1 MRGVV
6 AQTLIYLG
14 AIVPVAS
21 FAAGAES
28 REIKAL
34 RVWPGPESTRAV
46 FDVSGPLDY
55 KLFELANPDRIVLD
69 IRDARFIEGFEVPS
83 VKGAL
88 KTVRVGKQGKADLRV
103 VFDLAQGVRPK
114 SFLLPPADKFG
125 YRLVVDLYPDTKAP
139 VKQVVKSAEEVMI
152 DGARKIVVAIDAGHG
167 GEDPGA
173 TGATGTFEKSIT
185 LSVAKELATLVDAQA
200 GMKAVLT
207 RNGDYFIPLADRYRK
222 AREAKADLFVSIHAD
237 AFTRADAKGSS
248 VWVLSP
254 RGATSEAA
262 RWLADRENGAD
273 LVGGVSLD
281 DKDDTLAA
289 VLLDLS
295 QGATMEASNAVAQNV
310 LRALAK
316 LGPTHR
322 NYIEK
327 ANFVVLRSPD
337 VPSILVETAFI
348 SNPAEEKRLND
359 ALHREKLAGAIL
371 DGVKTYFSVT
381 PPPGTWYAANRLKT
395 HVASE
400 HVVGRGETLSG
411 IAASYGMNLSALR
424 AANKLADDSVRAGDV
439 LQIPPG

>member
-1 MRGVV
+1 MWGVV
-6 AQTLIYLG
+6 ARTIFCLI
-14 AIVPVAS
+14 AVTAVTRV
-21 FAAGAES
+21 AAGAETS
-28 REIKAL
+28 EIKAL
-34 RVWPGPESTRAV
+34 RVWPGPDSTRAV

-69 IRDARFIEGFEVPS
+69 IRGARFVEGFEVPGA
-83 VKGAL
+83 KGAL
-88 KTVRVGKQGKADLRV
+88 KTVRIGKQGKDGLRV
-103 VFDLAQGVRPK
+103 VFDLAQGARPK

-125 YRLVVDLYPDTKAP
+125 YRLVVDLFPNTKAAT
-139 VKQVVKSAEEVMI
+139 KQFVKSVDEVVV
-152 DGARKIVVAIDAGHG
+152 DGARKVVVAVDAGHG

-185 LSVAKELATLVDAQA
+185 LSVAKELATLIDAQP

-310 LRALAK
+310 LSALAK

-322 NYIEK
+322 NYVEK

-348 SNPAEEKRLND
+348 SNPAEERRLND

-371 DGVKTYFSVT
+371 DGVKIYFST
-381 PPPGTWYAANRLKT
+381 MPPPGTWYAANVSKT
-395 HVASE
+395 RVAVE

-411 IAASYGMNLSALR
+411 IAASYGMNRSALR
-424 AANKLADDSVRAGDV
+424 AANKLADDSVRVGDV
-439 LQIPPG
+439 LQIPSG